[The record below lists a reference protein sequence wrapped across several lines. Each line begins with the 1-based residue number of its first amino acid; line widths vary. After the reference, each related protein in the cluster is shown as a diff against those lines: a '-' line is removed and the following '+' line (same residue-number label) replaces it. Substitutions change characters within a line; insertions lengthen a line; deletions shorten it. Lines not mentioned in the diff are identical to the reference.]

1 MEQEQMKTVEAL
13 TQEEVLL
20 SEIRTLNSFIAGGKY
35 EEVRNFIDGILTI
48 EESELEKLELF
59 EQRQLL
65 YSNIV
70 KIVEVL

>member
-1 MEQEQMKTVEAL
+1 MKTVEAL

-20 SEIRTLNSFIAGGKY
+20 SEIKMLNSFIACGKY
-35 EEVRNFIDGILTI
+35 EEARNFIDGILTT

-59 EQRQLL
+59 EQRQQL

>member
-1 MEQEQMKTVEAL
+1 MKTVEAL